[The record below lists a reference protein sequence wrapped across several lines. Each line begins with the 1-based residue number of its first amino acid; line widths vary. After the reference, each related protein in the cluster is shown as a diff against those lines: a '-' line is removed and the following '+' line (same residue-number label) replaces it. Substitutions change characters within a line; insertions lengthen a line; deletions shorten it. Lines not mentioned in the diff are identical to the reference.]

1 MYYLIEIKEQSV
13 KIVANVFKAHHKKT
27 TLLHFLK
34 DNNIKLLDNDSQPD
48 GQGLYAVQLTDDSY
62 RLYRRV
68 TEDDGLIFYGRQYD
82 VDVSYLNFVYYLND
96 IEGIDDVNDSIL
108 KLGLKEKIEEDER
121 KERIRKDRLKEQK
134 KREEEKEEL
143 PEGPPTLVRT

>member
-13 KIVANVFKAHHKKT
+13 KIVANVFKAQHKKT
-27 TLLHFLK
+27 ALLHFLK

-68 TEDDGLIFYGRQYD
+68 TEDDGLIFYGREYD

-143 PEGPPTLVRT
+143 PEGPSTLQ